1 MNILIIEDNDK
12 IRQELQLL
20 LEEEGYHTS
29 AITHFEST
37 IKEVQDGD
45 YQLILLDINLPIQN
59 GYDIC
64 KEIKKTSNIPIL
76 FVTSRDSE
84 EDELRSIISGGNDF
98 IRKPYNKIILLEK
111 IKRAL
116 VNNNPIHYRELK
128 VGEVTLDLHLSIL
141 KYRQQ
146 EVELTRNEFR
156 ILYYFFQN
164 AHRVITKEELIEY
177 LWNDKYYLDENILT
191 VNINRLR
198 KKAEEIGL
206 DNFIKTVHGQGYQL

>member
-1 MNILIIEDNDK
+1 MNILIIEDDDK

-164 AHRVITKEELIEY
+164 AYRVITKEELIEY
-177 LWNDKYYLDENILT
+177 LWKDKYYLDENILN

>member
-1 MNILIIEDNDK
+1 MNILIIEDDDK

-37 IKEVQDGD
+37 IKEVQNGD

-198 KKAEEIGL
+198 KKAEELGL

>member
-1 MNILIIEDNDK
+1 MNILIIEDDDK

-164 AHRVITKEELIEY
+164 AHRVITKEEL
-177 LWNDKYYLDENILT
+177 DENILT

>member
-1 MNILIIEDNDK
+1 MNILIIEDDDK

-146 EVELTRNEFR
+146 EVDLTRNEFR

>member
-1 MNILIIEDNDK
+1 MNILIIEDDDK